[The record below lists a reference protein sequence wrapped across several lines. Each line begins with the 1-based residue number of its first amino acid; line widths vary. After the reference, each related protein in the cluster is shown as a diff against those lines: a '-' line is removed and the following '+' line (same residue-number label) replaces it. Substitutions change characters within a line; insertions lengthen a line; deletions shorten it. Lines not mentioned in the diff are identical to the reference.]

1 MKTKLDNKAP
11 PSTPVASG
19 PAAPASA
26 ATEAAPILE
35 TKGSNDAFGGDAAPM
50 APDGNVPVVLPGAVD
65 GIHTNFPVNDLGAI
79 PASGRDPLG
88 FRLDGDSL
96 GGMRVTA
103 RRISNSD
110 RAGFEIVGALAPSA
124 AEMIGNRLK
133 KAGGAAQPF
142 QFSAA
147 DDQAGVLTHTGT
159 PWSPGAQA
167 TRVEG
172 DGFVVEL
179 VGKTPEALKG
189 TLRIRVFGSD
199 AEATK
204 ALAKARKAFGLDALF
219 TPPAQ
224 KSERRLILESM
235 LQQVKQSSLQS
246 LSSAST
252 VTELESALAE
262 AGVDAER
269 IAGVGLRRV
278 YESYFAAVDPA
289 LAEACEAKGARYL
302 YSTLAS
308 PERVLDVLR
317 GGQKSSVTR
326 FDEGILIKGES
337 SVRDIETGGGRAVFT
352 RLVTQ
357 KAIDARAA
365 PSMFGDNNQF
375 MDWSGR
381 RPYKLIINRR
391 VLGRCDF
398 WGHQGDNYGRSTNL
412 TDANRGANIVAAID
426 AQYSNSNELMF
437 PVGNDPQFIDY
448 VVTASAEQRDKLIA
462 HLKANGIDSWND
474 KPLERFIR
482 VEQRFFTLPSDRT
495 LANAVRDAARQAVE
509 SAAGPIARE
518 VAKTAITHSA
528 DKAKSDALA
537 TAVTAAEAHVSVL
550 MKDALRTSAAF
561 GVNALLPPS
570 GFNGDL
576 DGALATALDAVKAKV
591 EAESSSVEGKAKVE
605 AHQALERLARDEL
618 EAHLSAAL
626 LAIAKAQLPGAGLD
640 GIAATIASTAP
651 QSLDVSAMTAAAR
664 RQATSAARAP
674 IEHDLHAAAEWAAK
688 IEASAKCK
696 EAAEAAAT
704 AAAKTWAEEATTDSE
719 HAASVAE
726 QQASVDVGAVAS
738 DAIESTVA
746 EIVERE
752 ASVVASVKAGML
764 AMAVAED
771 AMLKLPD
778 TAAQIA
784 AAAPAAAE
792 QLVAACVAE
801 DLGIDLEHATDAIV
815 DSIVEKML
823 ADGKLKAF
831 EFGWGSDSVWNHS
844 PSSVGGMGG
853 LGSMM
858 GASMPSEGPKDFS
871 WWGACTGHEMHTK
884 TAFGEGA
891 YESHGSNYFPYH
903 EKADLD
909 SLVKSPPSD
918 AQKAEFDAIFEA
930 LSPQPKSD
938 LHALFPD
945 GKVPGKKTSDDKQ

>member
-1 MKTKLDNKAP
+1 VKTKLDNKAP

-224 KSERRLILESM
+224 KSERRLI
-235 LQQVKQSSLQS
+235 
-246 LSSAST
+246 
-252 VTELESALAE
+252 
-262 AGVDAER
+262 
-269 IAGVGLRRV
+269 
-278 YESYFAAVDPA
+278 
-289 LAEACEAKGARYL
+289 
-302 YSTLAS
+302 
-308 PERVLDVLR
+308 
-317 GGQKSSVTR
+317 
-326 FDEGILIKGES
+326 
-337 SVRDIETGGGRAVFT
+337 
-352 RLVTQ
+352 
-357 KAIDARAA
+357 
-365 PSMFGDNNQF
+365 
-375 MDWSGR
+375 
-381 RPYKLIINRR
+381 
-391 VLGRCDF
+391 
-398 WGHQGDNYGRSTNL
+398 
-412 TDANRGANIVAAID
+412 
-426 AQYSNSNELMF
+426 
-437 PVGNDPQFIDY
+437 
-448 VVTASAEQRDKLIA
+448 
-462 HLKANGIDSWND
+462 
-474 KPLERFIR
+474 LERFIR